1 MRSLTASIIAMIMTV
16 APAQASG
23 GFYAQQAT
31 PIWDQIANA
40 PGKSIRIVSPDGRSA
55 ATATFIDTED
65 FLVRI
70 ATEGQV
76 GSGSIDIGPG
86 IGSEMLWSPDSK
98 AFFVTTS
105 DDGANGLYR
114 TIVVSGGPDGPKA
127 KDVSGLVRQAF
138 GHPVTCDYREQPNI
152 AGITWLGPRRLLVA
166 AQIINHSNCDSMGTF
181 RAYEVDWRGM
191 RLGRSFDQIAAKRAF
206 GDALG
211 PELKQA
217 SDECIRTPQS
227 CWVSTNHPPRDV
239 KPPSAS
245 ARRRVNTSPA
255 H

>member
-1 MRSLTASIIAMIMTV
+1 MIMMV
-16 APAQASG
+16 APAPASARVG
-23 GFYAQQAT
+23 GFYSQQAT
-31 PIWDQIANA
+31 PIWDQIANT
-40 PGKSIRIVSPDGRSA
+40 PGKSVKIMSPDGKSV

-70 ATEGQV
+70 STQGQI
-76 GSGSIDIGPG
+76 GFGSIDIGPG

-114 TIVVSGGPDGPKA
+114 TILISGGPKGPNV
-127 KDVSGLVRQAF
+127 KDVSGLVRRAF

-152 AGITWLGPRRLLVA
+152 AGITWLGPGRLLVA

-191 RLGRSFDQIAAKRAF
+191 RLGRSFDQIAAKRAYWS
-206 GDALG
+206 ALG

-217 SDECIRTPQS
+217 PDECIRTPQR
-227 CWVSTNHPPRDV
+227 CWISTNHPPEDG
-239 KPPSAS
+239 KPAAFPQQGNS
-245 ARRRVNTSPA
+245 RRQDRSR
-255 H
+255 